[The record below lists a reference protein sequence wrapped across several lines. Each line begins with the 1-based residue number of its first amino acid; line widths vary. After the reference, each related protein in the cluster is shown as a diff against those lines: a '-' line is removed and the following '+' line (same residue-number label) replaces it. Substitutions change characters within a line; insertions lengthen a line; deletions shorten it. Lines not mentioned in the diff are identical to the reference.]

1 LRALNARGHFTG
13 EAQLFNLAMFA
24 VASAAAQV
32 VLWRGYRPLIARDR
46 RHRVLAWAWLL
57 LYSFVAV
64 QMAWVLR
71 PFIGYPDSRVQFFRD
86 EPLSDNA
93 YMVVLRLIAER
104 LGR

>member
-1 LRALNARGHFTG
+1 
-13 EAQLFNLAMFA
+13 MF
-24 VASAAAQV
+24 VGASAAAQV
-32 VLWRGYRPLIARDR
+32 VLRRGYRPLMSRDP
-46 RHRVLAWAWLL
+46 RHRYLIWGWLL

-71 PFIGYPDSRVQFFRD
+71 PFIGAPDSPVQFFRD

-104 LGR
+104 LGW